1 MYGLDLINGEVRDNR
16 QAGVLE
22 PTISKI
28 KSLKSALEAATSLLR
43 IDDSI
48 TVGESWVRQCRASR
62 LMSDRCNLL
71 LQHPSKRKTRTGI
84 RSSDTRSST
93 PPKDDRTS
101 RKLTTS
107 SHLLHCLVLTFLMSC
122 KPMI

>member
-1 MYGLDLINGEVRDNR
+1 MYYGLDLLNGDVIDNR

-48 TVGESWVRQCRASR
+48 QVAPEQKEEVDPHG
-62 LMSDRCNLL
+62 
-71 LQHPSKRKTRTGI
+71 H
-84 RSSDTRSST
+84 
-93 PPKDDRTS
+93 
-101 RKLTTS
+101 
-107 SHLLHCLVLTFLMSC
+107 
-122 KPMI
+122 

>member
-48 TVGESWVRQCRASR
+48 TVGESWVCRCHAVR
-62 LMSDRCNLL
+62 FISDRCNLL
-71 LQHPSKRKTRTGI
+71 SQHPSKRKTLTGI
-84 RSSDTRSST
+84 RRSDTQSFK
-93 PPKDDRTS
+93 PPKR
-101 RKLTTS
+101 R
-107 SHLLHCLVLTFLMSC
+107 
-122 KPMI
+122 

>member
-48 TVGESWVRQCRASR
+48 TVGESWAPQYHAPRF
-62 LMSDRCNLL
+62 LSDRYNSV

-122 KPMI
+122 NL

>member
-1 MYGLDLINGEVRDNR
+1 MFYGLDLLKGEIRDNV

-48 TVGESWVRQCRASR
+48 AVGESPA
-62 LMSDRCNLL
+62 
-71 LQHPSKRKTRTGI
+71 
-84 RSSDTRSST
+84 
-93 PPKDDRTS
+93 
-101 RKLTTS
+101 
-107 SHLLHCLVLTFLMSC
+107 
-122 KPMI
+122 